1 MNISKTEK
9 LMPREEMLE
18 VIKSKKKL
26 TIGIPSEGQRFENRI
41 ALVPNAVGQLVRHGH
56 RVIIE
61 NEAGKASHFNNNEYS
76 EEGGEIVYSREEA
89 YKADI
94 ILKVAPVSDKELDL
108 IRKNHILISSLQV
121 NTKDK
126 SYFKQLMDKKIFGLA
141 YELIRDET
149 GSYPVLQAMSEIVG
163 KAVIYIAAEY
173 QSSNDFGKGNLF
185 GGLPGIPPTEVV
197 IIGAGTVG
205 ENAADAALS
214 LGAQVKVFDNNIY
227 KLRKLLKNLSSP
239 VYTSIMQPKILEKA
253 LKTADVV
260 IGAYYFGESR
270 NECIITEEM
279 IARMK
284 YRSLLIDVSI
294 DQGGCFETSSL
305 TTHNNPVFKKY
316 DISHYCVP
324 NIASKFARTASY
336 ALSNFFTP
344 LLIKIGD
351 DGGLQNLL
359 RSQSGLGKGV
369 YLFNGILTNKQIGDL
384 FDLPSKDF
392 ELLLAAL

>member
-1 MNISKTEK
+1 M
-9 LMPREEMLE
+9 E

-26 TIGIPSEGQRFENRI
+26 TIGIPSERQEFENRI
-41 ALVPNAVGQLVRHGH
+41 ALVPNAVGQLVRYGH

-61 NEAGKASHFNNNEYS
+61 NGAGLSSHFSDNEYS
-76 EEGGEIVYSREEA
+76 EEGGEIVYSDEEV
-89 YKADI
+89 YKSDI
-94 ILKVAPVSDKELDL
+94 ILKVAPVSDKESEL
-108 IRKNHILISSLQV
+108 IRKNHILISSLQI
-121 NTKDK
+121 NTQDR
-126 SYFKQLMDKKIFGLA
+126 SYFKDLMDKKVFALA

-173 QSSNDFGKGNLF
+173 QSSKDFGKGNLF

-205 ENAADAALS
+205 ENAAEAALA
-214 LGAQVKVFDNNIY
+214 LGAQVKVFDNKIH
-227 KLRKLLKNLSSP
+227 KLRKLLKNINGA
-239 VYTSIMQPKILEKA
+239 VFTSIMQPGILEKA

-260 IGAYYFGESR
+260 VGAYYFGESR
-270 NECIITEEM
+270 NDCIITEEM

-284 YRSLLIDVSI
+284 YRSLLVDVSI
-294 DQGGCFETSSL
+294 DQGGCFETSSM
-305 TTHNNPVFKKY
+305 TTHNNPVFQKY
-316 DISHYCVP
+316 DITHYCVP

-344 LLIKIGD
+344 LLVRIGN

-359 RSQSGLGKGV
+359 RTQSGLGKGV
-369 YLFNGILTNKQIGDL
+369 YLYNGILTNKHIGDL

-392 ELLLAAL
+392 ELLFAAL